1 MDYPGEFVDSL
12 LGLSRVNLNDGPDI
26 ETLLN
31 RVADLAVEQLD
42 GCDMAGVTMMGKDG
56 PTTAVF
62 TNPAAPDIDAAQ
74 YAAGRGP
81 CLDAF
86 RTGTIKRI
94 DETAEDLRWPAF
106 ATAAM
111 DAGVRSALALP
122 LVTEE
127 APLGALNM
135 YSYDAGTFQDSEQIA
150 AVFVAHAASILS
162 NAQSYWASRTL
173 SEQLQ
178 QALASR
184 PVIEQAKGILMNEH
198 RCDADQAFQLL
209 QEGSQHT
216 NRKLR
221 VLAAEI
227 VEQAI
232 AGTRPRPEPEPL
244 SGSRSLLP

>member
-1 MDYPGEFVDSL
+1 MDYPGEFVDAL
-12 LGLSRVNLNDGPDI
+12 LALSRVNLSDGPDI

-31 RVADLAVEQLD
+31 QIARLSVEQLD

-74 YAAGRGP
+74 YATGSGP

-86 RTGTIKRI
+86 RTGTIMRI
-94 DETAEDLRWPAF
+94 DETAEEVRWPAF

-111 DAGVRSALALP
+111 DAGVRSTLSLP
-122 LVTEE
+122 LLTEE
-127 APLGALNM
+127 APLGALNL
-135 YSYDAGTFQDSEQIA
+135 YSYEAGTFQDSEQIA

-162 NAQSYWASRTL
+162 NAQTYWASRTL

-178 QALASR
+178 EALVSR

-198 RCDADQAFQLL
+198 HCDADQAFQIL
-209 QEGSQHT
+209 QKRSQHE

-221 VLAAEI
+221 DLAAEI
-227 VEQAI
+227 VEQAV
-232 AGTRPRPEPEPL
+232 AGT
-244 SGSRSLLP
+244 